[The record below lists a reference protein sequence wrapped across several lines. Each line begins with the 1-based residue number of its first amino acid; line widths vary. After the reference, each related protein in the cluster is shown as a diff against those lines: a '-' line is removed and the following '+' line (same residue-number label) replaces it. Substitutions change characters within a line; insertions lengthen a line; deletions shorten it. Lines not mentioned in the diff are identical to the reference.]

1 MFDWLR
7 RQDETGT
14 RQVTTPEQVP
24 GKPQPALE
32 GGADGQPP
40 PERVPAT
47 STAVDG
53 LTAGRAESCDAER
66 QGSNAQTTDAGTGE
80 EESPAFRPVTTPLG
94 GSQPDELAR
103 SIGSPATPPPL
114 SGRGAAR
121 RPGRRL
127 VKTQEVERVPL
138 TGEQRLWILDTWKR
152 SGLPAGDFAP
162 LVGVSKHTLY
172 SWKKQFAA
180 HGPAGLMEHKRGVRE
195 GSRLPELT
203 KRTILLL
210 KEAHPEWGCERI
222 SAMLLRG
229 PALPASASAVARVL
243 HEAGYELEEVATR
256 PHADKVRHFER
267 VKPNQLWQTDLFT
280 FVLKRQNGVPK
291 PPFYMTGRVG
301 GQSFSVHAEGER
313 VILRR
318 AGGARQEV
326 ELVAPE
332 IAGTDV
338 SAQTRTLG
346 TDAEAASGGAEAA
359 NRGGDA
365 ADVRAELPRPLCPQG
380 LPEDGVREDAADVA
394 AAPGA
399 SPLDKAIDELPQ
411 VRRGDA
417 MGSSEES
424 SPRTGGDA

>member
-1 MFDWLR
+1 
-7 RQDETGT
+7 
-14 RQVTTPEQVP
+14 
-24 GKPQPALE
+24 
-32 GGADGQPP
+32 
-40 PERVPAT
+40 
-47 STAVDG
+47 
-53 LTAGRAESCDAER
+53 
-66 QGSNAQTTDAGTGE
+66 
-80 EESPAFRPVTTPLG
+80 
-94 GSQPDELAR
+94 
-103 SIGSPATPPPL
+103 
-114 SGRGAAR
+114 
-121 RPGRRL
+121 
-127 VKTQEVERVPL
+127 
-138 TGEQRLWILDTWKR
+138 
-152 SGLPAGDFAP
+152 
-162 LVGVSKHTLY
+162 
-172 SWKKQFAA
+172 
-180 HGPAGLMEHKRGVRE
+180 MEHKRGVRE

-411 VRRGDA
+411 VGAAMRWAAPRSRRRAREVTHERRLDGRPGPHGDGPGGTIRRGDRSA
-417 MGSSEES
+417 AATARYRDSVRCDIAREQRGDQAISHGDFGSAGRRAHPHGCRKNPGNLA
-424 SPRTGGDA
+424 SPLLSAGTACPGRLARRVRTAHERTGAKRRSRTRETPARTGRKPTRVCAAAVAAACGAARRRTVPVATAECDAEKRRQENAPPPSRRAGVARGAGHRRQLVWAR